1 MKKIFFVLVAGAMM
15 MSCGGSLS
23 PEGQKAWNDFKELSS
38 KLESEEAVDANF
50 ESADEFAQAVKE
62 WGEVGDKLK
71 NFATEFSEAQVDSM
85 ASMSEKCA
93 AVIKKAQEGMAA
105 AAAASEDVDEQSDEE
120 EAEE

>member
-50 ESADEFAQAVKE
+50 ETAEEFSAAVKE
-62 WGEVGDKLK
+62 WNEAAQNMK
-71 NFATEFSEAQVDSM
+71 NYVTEITPEQADSFEAL
-85 ASMSEKCA
+85 ANKCA
-93 AVIKKAQEGMAA
+93 PVLEKVSKMMQQAA
-105 AAAASEDVDEQSDEE
+105 EAATE
-120 EAEE
+120 EAEEGEEEAAE